1 MATDGTTT
9 ASRVCILQRPQ
20 LKANYVTTLRKGC
33 PNSKAPPNAAFF
45 SLVLEDTPPQSKQTK
60 EMMATSSGADLTF
73 KWSKQRASSLCSQGK
88 TLHHSWMENSSGNSR
103 PAGEGRAQQARNKWG
118 HLKNQYK
125 VAAGLLISRYRRG
138 GQWEANGSWF
148 VLMDEV
154 LGPSTAPCPNCH
166 HLRTHQGQVTRRRA
180 SQGREGRGG
189 GRMKEDVRLQRG
201 WRDSSFCFRG
211 QSLHYFCCYLVN
223 L

>member
-125 VAAGLLISRYRRG
+125 VAADTGEGVSGRLMGPGLS
-138 GQWEANGSWF
+138 SW
-148 VLMDEV
+148 MR
-154 LGPSTAPCPNCH
+154 C
-166 HLRTHQGQVTRRRA
+166 
-180 SQGREGRGG
+180 
-189 GRMKEDVRLQRG
+189 
-201 WRDSSFCFRG
+201 
-211 QSLHYFCCYLVN
+211 
-223 L
+223 